1 MFESKFDCK
10 FDGMRVFGFLEDL
23 VYETDDD
30 DIFSDDNFLEDEIN
44 FFLLC
49 GVRNLEICLSSD
61 I

>member
-1 MFESKFDCK
+1 
-10 FDGMRVFGFLEDL
+10 MRVFGFLEDL

-61 I
+61 IQDNFD